1 MNSGTLKA
9 LGYNDRDIIKK
20 FTIYGF
26 IASILGAISDLPV
39 VKEDINTNNKM
50 RLRGIY
56 VCRNV

>member
-1 MNSGTLKA
+1 MELTTSYKVFM
-9 LGYNDRDIIKK
+9 KK
-20 FTIYGF
+20 KVAVIVG
-26 IASILGAISDLPV
+26 SDSDLPV